1 MKRIFIILAVLITAI
16 GASAQVPYEWP
27 IIKTELG
34 SELTTINQTIKSKGS
49 ESRYCTQFA
58 ANLENASS
66 IAGYSLFSA
75 NPYPGVLPDIAHENE
90 QLARIDTMLMN
101 FDSLGYTGVEITMAY
116 PLLVDSFPYM
126 QTYLDFYKQ
135 VYAMAHSMGIKI
147 IQHNTCAI
155 GDTTGLSQ
163 NNGGALLSNDVL
175 NYYYKSELNGHPDTI
190 NSQRYRASMLQM
202 MQTVID
208 SLQPDYL
215 TMQEEPITEVGNTY
229 GFISFTPDS
238 TLSYVKYW
246 CDNLKHKGT
255 MLWGAGAISTDKE
268 QYFINYAT
276 VNKLDYLDYHLFTAN
291 NTSMIP
297 AVFTIDSIA
306 KANGKQ
312 VVVGECWCH
321 AESDSEETANTY
333 PGHYSDLADER
344 DIFNYFEQK
353 DTLFEQAMINLSQ
366 LEDIPF
372 VNFFRMTEQN
382 YYLTYK
388 NSYHLPSE
396 KADAESSVVENMET
410 DSANANMH
418 NRQLGALGKFTKK
431 AIQAALSRP
440 SIPTAGNNGPVCVGS
455 PLTLTASTISGAT
468 YSWTG
473 PNGFTSS
480 SKNPTVSSSATTAM
494 SGTYS
499 VNATITGGC
508 ASIDGTTTVTVN
520 PSIPASVNIT
530 ANPSGAICSGTAVTF
545 TATPTNGGTTPAYQW
560 QLNGNNISDTNP
572 THTTKTLANGD
583 VITCVMTSDAACIT
597 GSPVDTSNAI
607 TVTVN
612 PDASI
617 TSVTGTSPLCISGTA
632 TYSENGVVLGGG
644 TGAWSSSNTAVAT
657 VNSSGLVTGVSAGT
671 CNIRYII
678 TGGCGGTVSALQSV
692 TINQPTTGDTTAT
705 ACTSFKWY
713 GTTYTSSGTH
723 THILTNK
730 KGCDSTVTLHL
741 TINQPTTGD
750 TTAIACTSFKWYGT
764 TYTSSGTHTH
774 ILTNKKGCD
783 STLTLHLTINQSTT
797 GDTTATACTSFK
809 WYGTTY
815 TSTGTHTHILT
826 NKKGCDSTVTLH
838 LTVNPEPVET
848 TSLNGYTIM
857 SNQAGAAYQWIICP
871 AMTYISGATN
881 QSYTATADGDYAVIV
896 TLGECSDTSACVSI
910 VITGIGKVAADN
922 QFTIY
927 PNPAKDE
934 IQVIG
939 EQSTVI
945 GIDVYNMLGER
956 VYQSLVTGH
965 SLSGVSPMT
974 NAPITNTTITINV
987 ADFPRGVYMVEVR
1000 TEKGVAVS
1008 KFIKE

>member
-1 MKRIFIILAVLITAI
+1 
-16 GASAQVPYEWP
+16 
-27 IIKTELG
+27 
-34 SELTTINQTIKSKGS
+34 
-49 ESRYCTQFA
+49 
-58 ANLENASS
+58 
-66 IAGYSLFSA
+66 
-75 NPYPGVLPDIAHENE
+75 
-90 QLARIDTMLMN
+90 
-101 FDSLGYTGVEITMAY
+101 
-116 PLLVDSFPYM
+116 
-126 QTYLDFYKQ
+126 
-135 VYAMAHSMGIKI
+135 MAHSMGMKI

-155 GDTTGLSQ
+155 GDTTGLSK

-229 GFISFTPDS
+229 GLISFTPDS

-246 CDNLKHKGT
+246 CDNLRHKGT

-276 VNKLDYLDYHLFTAN
+276 VNRLDYLDYHLFTVN
-291 NTSMIP
+291 NASMIP

-333 PGHYSDLADER
+333 PGTYSNLADER
-344 DIFNYFEQK
+344 GIFNYFEQK

-396 KADAESSVVENMET
+396 RSDAESSVVENMET

-418 NRQLGALGKFTKK
+418 NLQLGALGKFTKK
-431 AIQAALSRP
+431 AIQKALSRP
-440 SIPTAGNNGPVCVGS
+440 SIPTVGNNGPVCAGS
-455 PLTLTASTISGAT
+455 PLTLSASTISGAT

-499 VNATITGGC
+499 VNATVTGGC
-508 ASIDGTTTVTVN
+508 ASIDATTTVSVN

-560 QLNGNNISDTNP
+560 QLNGHNISDTNP
-572 THTTKTLANGD
+572 THTTATLANGD
-583 VITCVMTSDAACIT
+583 VITCVLTSDAACIT

-612 PDASI
+612 PDAGI

-632 TYSENGVVLGGG
+632 TYSKNGVVLGGG
-644 TGAWSSSNTAVAT
+644 TGAWSSSNTAIAT

-678 TGGCGGTVSALQSV
+678 TGGCGGTASALQSV
-692 TINQPTTGDTTAT
+692 TIN
-705 ACTSFKWY
+705 
-713 GTTYTSSGTH
+713 
-723 THILTNK
+723 
-730 KGCDSTVTLHL
+730 
-741 TINQPTTGD
+741 
-750 TTAIACTSFKWYGT
+750 
-764 TYTSSGTHTH
+764 
-774 ILTNKKGCD
+774 
-783 STLTLHLTINQSTT
+783 
-797 GDTTATACTSFK
+797 
-809 WYGTTY
+809 
-815 TSTGTHTHILT
+815 
-826 NKKGCDSTVTLH
+826 
-838 LTVNPEPVET
+838 PEPVKT
-848 TSLNGYTIM
+848 TSLIGYTIKA
-857 SNQAGAAYQWIICP
+857 NQTGATYQWLICP
-871 AMTYISGATN
+871 AMTHITGATN

-896 TLGECSDTSACVSI
+896 TLDGCSDTSACVSI
-910 VITGIGKVAADN
+910 VITGIDKIAADN
-922 QFTIY
+922 QFTIS
-927 PNPAKDE
+927 PNPATSE

-939 EQSTVI
+939 NQSTVI
-945 GIDVYNMLGER
+945 GIEVYNMLGER
-956 VYQSLVTGH
+956 VYS
-965 SLSGVSPMT
+965 SPFT
-974 NAPITNTTITINV
+974 DDRSPASQAKRGEPFTINITSLPSGIYV
-987 ADFPRGVYMVEVR
+987 MEIK
-1000 TEKGVAVS
+1000 TEKENCIR
-1008 KFIKE
+1008 KFVKE